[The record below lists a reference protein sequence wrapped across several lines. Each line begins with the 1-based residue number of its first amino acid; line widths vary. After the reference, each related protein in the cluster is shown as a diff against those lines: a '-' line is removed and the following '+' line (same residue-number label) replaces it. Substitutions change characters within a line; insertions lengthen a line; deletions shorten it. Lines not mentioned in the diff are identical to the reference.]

1 MKTIKEIEEY
11 AKEQDVP
18 IMEAQGIDFM
28 CDFIKTH
35 EIKNILEI
43 GAAIGYS
50 AICMA
55 QLACDIKVTTIERD
69 EARYQ
74 LAVENIKDMGMEE
87 QITIVYADA
96 LEASITGEFDMIFID
111 AAKAQYIKF
120 FERYEK
126 NLKTDGYVISDNLK
140 FHGYVD
146 HPEEI
151 RSRQLRQLVKKIAKY
166 IDYLKERADF
176 ETQFI
181 DLGDGIAI
189 SKKK

>member
-50 AICMA
+50 AIRMA
-55 QLACDIKVTTIERD
+55 QLACDINVTTIERD
-69 EARYQ
+69 EARYH

-151 RSRQLRQLVKKIAKY
+151 HSRQLRQLVKKIAKY